1 MGYQKGLGLGKNQ
14 QGRADIVE
22 ASQQRGR
29 RGLGLHIK
37 GFEQP
42 DVEWNFEKEEVRFP
56 TL

>member
-56 TL
+56 TF